1 MSKQPDAIASDLLDR
16 LPHELA
22 TSIQRHGVPGA
33 SVAVWMDGSL
43 VEFSS
48 GMANARTGVATTPD
62 TIFQIGS
69 ITKSF
74 TATLTMQLVERGKL
88 RLDAPIGM
96 YLPDLRLG
104 DDDALRSITLR
115 HLLAHTS
122 GIDGDLLTDTGR
134 DDNALARLTEAL
146 GCVRQ
151 LHRPGAWFS
160 YCNLGYNILGRAL
173 EVASGQI
180 WDDLLRESLLE
191 PLGLGHTVTS
201 ADEALRHRVAIGHVP
216 GVDGKPELVE
226 RPFAPRSNG
235 PSGMTM
241 ACAARDLA
249 TFGRMH
255 LDGGLSARGQRILA
269 PASISAMRTL
279 QVTNPF
285 SHKYRGWGLGWM
297 AFDDAVEKM
306 FGHDG
311 GAAGNCAFLRVLPAQ
326 RIVAALLVNAERGM
340 PVYRDLFERRLH
352 ELAGIEVP
360 PALTMPAHS
369 SDLVDLALYGGTY
382 QRHAQ
387 AIDLHRDGQRLRARL
402 HGEYVGS
409 SDVVF
414 ELAPLSRDRFVAAI
428 AQAHVPVHF
437 FDFDSVGRPRCLHAS
452 DRAFVRRDAA

>member
-1 MSKQPDAIASDLLDR
+1 MRQQPDAIASELLDR
-16 LPHELA
+16 LPRELA

-33 SVAVWMDGSL
+33 SVAAWVDGSL

-48 GMANARTGVATTPD
+48 GVANVRTGVATAPD

-88 RLDAPIGM
+88 RLDAPIGA
-96 YLPDLRLG
+96 YLPGLRIG
-104 DDDALRSITLR
+104 DDNALRTITLR

-134 DDNALARLTEAL
+134 DGDALAKLSETL

-151 LHRPGAWFS
+151 LHRPGAGFS

-173 EVASGQI
+173 EVASGRV
-180 WDDLLRESLLE
+180 WDDLLRDSLIE
-191 PLGLGHTVTS
+191 PLGLPHTVTS

-241 ACAARDLA
+241 ACAARDLV

-255 LDGGLSARGQRILA
+255 LDGGRAASGGRILS
-269 PASISAMRTL
+269 PASITAMRTL
-279 QVTNPF
+279 QVANPF

-297 AFDDAVEKM
+297 VFDDAADRM

-326 RIVAALLVNAERGM
+326 RIVAALLVNYERGM

-352 ELAGIEVP
+352 ELACIEAP
-360 PALTMPAHS
+360 AALTMPVHP
-369 SDLVDLALYGGTY
+369 SDLVDLALYAGTY
-382 QRHAQ
+382 QRHGQ
-387 AIDLHRDGQRLRARL
+387 TIDLHRDGQRLRARL
-402 HGEYVGS
+402 HGDYVGS

-414 ELAPLSRDRFVAAI
+414 ELAPLSGDRFVAAI
-428 AQAHVPVHF
+428 AHAHVPVHF
-437 FDFDSVGRPRCLHAS
+437 FDFDGAGRPRCLHAS
-452 DRAFVRRDAA
+452 DRAFVRSDDV